1 MDTEALVDARFT
13 FVYRDVC
20 DGLQIVSLSMM
31 LAPACANCSGFC
43 DQQPCVICGIAL
55 CSTCARERPCACSG
69 CGVWN
74 SLPCGPSG
82 LSLCGFTSEHD
93 CADGDQDVNATGSEG
108 EPEKEPV
115 GGTRLWQPWVREPTR
130 CGRSRPW
137 FVSRKN
143 MWVEVACAPQ
153 LCPGAKRAANAG
165 FSATM
170 LTTSA
175 YSPKRWRGNFHKAG
189 LSYTTNNARS
199 FAYRAAPCTRRT

>member
-1 MDTEALVDARFT
+1 MELL
-13 FVYRDVC
+13 Y
-20 DGLQIVSLSMM
+20 
-31 LAPACANCSGFC
+31 APR
-43 DQQPCVICGIAL
+43 
-55 CSTCARERPCACSG
+55 ARERPCACSG

-82 LSLCGFTSEHD
+82 LLLCGFTSEHD
-93 CADGDQDVNATGSEG
+93 CADGDQDVNATGSDG

-115 GGTRLWQPWVREPTR
+115 GGTRDALWQPWVREPTR

-137 FVSRKN
+137 FVSRKTCG
-143 MWVEVACAPQ
+143 WRSRARPSFAPH
-153 LCPGAKRAANAG
+153 GAKRAANAG

-199 FAYRAAPCTRRT
+199 FAYQAAPCTWRT